1 MNTHIDFKIAKLLK
15 EKGFDEKCSHYYID
29 DFQNFKSDGILH
41 KCGLPDN
48 NKNENIL
55 QFVKR
60 KNQPH
65 LCNAPTIS
73 QVVMWLYEKHGIWI
87 SVDRVIIGS
96 DEWEYCYSISYL
108 PKEFENAKR
117 RSTHLMTKESFKE
130 TPGSYVGAWDTP
142 TEAYSEAIE
151 YCLTKL
157 I

>member
-1 MNTHIDFKIAKLLK
+1 MTSVIDFEIAKPLK

-65 LCNAPTIS
+65 ICNAPTIS
-73 QVVMWLYEKHGIWI
+73 QVVMWLYKKHNLWI
-87 SVDRVIIGS
+87 SVFTMDKWLPNGNDRLQIFDYTIKQMKNGLI
-96 DEWEYCYSISYL
+96 DIPKKFEEFDSI
-108 PKEFENAKR
+108 
-117 RSTHLMTKESFKE
+117 KE
-130 TPGSYVGAWDTP
+130 TYQK
-142 TEAYSEAIE
+142 AIKH
-151 YCLTKL
+151 CLNHL